1 MDLTGLLITLIGII
15 AFAVLAPVLGCF
27 LAGID
32 RIVSARMQGR
42 VGPPLLQPY
51 YDVRKLFEKE
61 GVTVNGVQDAY
72 VICALIFAVIAGGI
86 FFSGGN
92 LLLCIFVITLSSLF
106 FIIAAY
112 SSCSPYAEVGAAR
125 ETLQV
130 MSYEPMVLL
139 FAVAFFM
146 ATQTL
151 MAPDPTMSF
160 FVAPG
165 SFDVGAVFSLDVPV
179 IVCIWPVFLG
189 LMFILTIK
197 LRKSPFDLSM
207 SHHAHQEIVR
217 GMTTE
222 MSGSTLG
229 MVEILHWCENVLFL
243 GWIGIFFVWGG
254 PWTILIGIVAALVA
268 YFVEILIDNNFARV
282 KWQFMLKSAW
292 AVALVAGG
300 INLAVLAFL

>member
-1 MDLTGLLITLIGII
+1 MDAFGFIAPVVGIV
-15 AFAVLAPVLGCF
+15 AFALLAPIVGCF
-27 LAGID
+27 LAGVD
-32 RIVSARMQGR
+32 RIISARMQGR

-61 GVTVNGVQDAY
+61 RVTINGVQDAY
-72 VICALIFAVIAGGI
+72 VICALLFAILAGGL

-92 LLLCIFVITLSSLF
+92 LLMCVFVITLSSLF

-112 SSCSPYAEVGAAR
+112 SSRSPYSELGAAR

-139 FAVAFFM
+139 FAVGFYM
-146 ATQTL
+146 ATGLILQPSL
-151 MAPDPTMSF
+151 SSMMPA
-160 FVAPG
+160 G
-165 SFDVGAVFSLDVPV
+165 SFDVASVLMLDKPV
-179 IVCIWPVFLG
+179 IVYIWPIFLG

-229 MVEILHWCENVLFL
+229 FVEILHWYENVLFL
-243 GWIGIFFVWGG
+243 GWVGLFFVWSG
-254 PWTILIGIVAALVA
+254 PLSIVLGVVVALAA
-268 YFVEILIDNNFARV
+268 YFFEILIDNNFARV

-300 INLAVLAFL
+300 INIAVLAFL